1 LGGGN
6 RPDGHSWKAGCDGLT
21 GGDGNIA
28 GNGLIA
34 GNRLGAGNGR
44 SRGIGLAGY
53 SGLAGRG
60 AKAGE
65 IGIEDGGRYENL
77 CGRNFRRGRVGFNR
91 RGLVFGPRCAAR
103 RGEVRK
109 KMPFRRLRRARRDG
123 RNG

>member
-1 LGGGN
+1 MGGGN

-44 SRGIGLAGY
+44 SRGIGLAG
-53 SGLAGRG
+53 RG

-91 RGLVFGPRCAAR
+91 HWFD
-103 RGEVRK
+103 
-109 KMPFRRLRRARRDG
+109 F
-123 RNG
+123 

>member
-1 LGGGN
+1 MGGGN

-44 SRGIGLAGY
+44 SRGIGLTGEYRLDAGK
-53 SGLAGRG
+53 GLAGRG

-77 CGRNFRRGRVGFNR
+77 CGRNFR
-91 RGLVFGPRCAAR
+91 
-103 RGEVRK
+103 
-109 KMPFRRLRRARRDG
+109 
-123 RNG
+123 